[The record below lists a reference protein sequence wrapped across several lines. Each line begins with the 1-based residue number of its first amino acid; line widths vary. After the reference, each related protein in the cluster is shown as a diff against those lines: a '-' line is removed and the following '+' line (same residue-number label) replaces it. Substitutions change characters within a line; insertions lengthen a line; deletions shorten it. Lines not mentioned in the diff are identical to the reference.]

1 MRIGIGVLIVAF
13 SLVFSTSFAQKTA
26 IDYSEYYEYNEGLHF
41 FSKEKFAS
49 ALQMF
54 ERTVLSI
61 EDPYQEVRVNAEYYR
76 GICALYLK
84 HKDAEYLLERFTIEH
99 PDSPWVQKIY
109 MELGDYNF
117 KRKKYKKSTFW
128 YKKVKEHKLKGDAE
142 IEYKYKRSYSYFY
155 VSNYTRAKPG
165 FFEIKDL
172 DTEYKDPATYYY
184 SHIAYEEKNFQTALD
199 GFSLLENNES
209 FKPITPYYIAQIY
222 FLQEK
227 YDLVLEYAPPLI
239 DGEQVSVE
247 RVPEIARIVGESYFI
262 KDDYDKALPYLE
274 LYHKETHA
282 KYKTRSDYY
291 QLGYVYYRN
300 SEFEKALENF
310 SEVTDENDEM
320 SQLANYHMADCY
332 LKLDQ
337 KPYARSAFKQAFEMD
352 FDAEIKE
359 DALFNYAKLA
369 FELSYNPFHEAIVAF
384 EEYIEDYPESE
395 RSEEAYEFLLNVY
408 MKSKNYE
415 AALKSLDRISN
426 KDQRT
431 KEAYQVVTFNR
442 AVELFN
448 QKKYDLSAEYFNK
461 VNTYRVNQDL
471 IAEAIYWKAELAYKQ
486 GDYQRSASMFTEFLL
501 EPGGF
506 NSDWYDDAYYNAG
519 YSYFKQKK
527 YSQALSMFRKFSDN
541 YKGDDSRKLND
552 AYLRTG
558 DCFYVDKKY
567 TQAVDF
573 YNRAISLNQVG
584 RDYAMYQKA
593 VCQGLQGDSDAKIAT
608 LNSIINSESKGKYVL
623 DSKFEIAETY
633 RITDQDA
640 KALAAYSGIIETN
653 PHSQYAK
660 RSLKNIVFLYRRQGD
675 NTAALATFD
684 QIVEKYPSDKIMSQT
699 LDLVKD
705 VYIEERGLRAYNDL
719 ITGNPILDIATS
731 SVDSTAYQVAIDH
744 YFNTDYEK
752 AKKSLNEYVSQF
764 DPGLF
769 SVESHYYLAEIYF
782 EEERMEEALLNY
794 NYVITQPV
802 SEYSEGALKTAATI
816 NFNKQDYNS
825 ALNNYIE
832 LESVAIQKMNVLEA
846 EIGQMRCYYE
856 LLQFDYAL
864 DYAKRVL
871 DNGDTPVDIKNQAYM
886 IRGKVRYDKGNY
898 DEAYYDFKEVQKIV
912 SLSGAEAKFYMSKIA
927 FEKGAYKNCEKEV
940 FELIEKFSGFSKYKF
955 EGFLLLV
962 EAYVALDDMFQAKA
976 TLSALISNANEDWVK
991 DRSRKRLAELEALEA
1006 AELEKGEDNDVEID
1020 LFGEGDEK

>member
-1 MRIGIGVLIVAF
+1 MRNGIGVLIVLFLLAAN
-13 SLVFSTSFAQKTA
+13 STTGQKTA

-41 FSKEKFAS
+41 FGKEKYAA
-49 ALQMF
+49 ALQFF
-54 ERTVLSI
+54 ENTVLSI
-61 EDPYQEVRVNAEYYR
+61 SDPHQEIRVNSEYYR
-76 GICALYLK
+76 GICALYLQ
-84 HKDAEYLLERFTIEH
+84 HKDAEFLLERFTIEH

-117 KRKKYKKSTFW
+117 RRKKYKKATIWF
-128 YKKVKEHKLKGDAE
+128 KKVKEVKLKGEEE
-142 IEYKYKRSYSYFY
+142 IAYKYKRAYCYFY
-155 VSNYTRAKPG
+155 VDNHTKAKPG
-165 FFEIKDL
+165 FFEIKDIES
-172 DTEYKDPATYYY
+172 EYQAPSIYYY
-184 SHIAYEEKNFQTALD
+184 SHIAYEEGNYQTALD

-227 YDLVLEYAPPLI
+227 YDDVLTYAPPLI

-247 RVPEIARIVGESYFI
+247 RVPEISRIIGESYFI
-262 KDDYDKALPYLE
+262 KDQYADALPYLE
-274 LYHKETHA
+274 RYHKEIHA
-282 KYKTRSDYY
+282 KHKTRSDYY
-291 QLGYVYYRN
+291 QLGYVYYKN
-300 SEFEKALENF
+300 NDYEKSLEYF
-310 SEVTDENDEM
+310 SEVTDEEDLM

-337 KPYARSAFKQAFEMD
+337 KPYARSAFKQAYEMD
-352 FDAEIKE
+352 FDSEVKE

-384 EEYIEDYPESE
+384 EEYITDYPESE

-415 AALKSLDRISN
+415 AALISLDRIPN

-431 KEAYQVVTFNR
+431 KEAYQIVTFNR

-448 QKKYDLSAEYFNK
+448 QKKYDESATYFNK
-461 VNTYRVNQDL
+461 VNTYNVNQDL

-519 YSYFKQKK
+519 YAYFKQKN

-541 YKGDDSRKLND
+541 YKGDDSRKIND

-558 DCFYVDKKY
+558 DCFYVEKKY
-567 TQAVDF
+567 AQAIDF
-573 YNRAISLNQVG
+573 YKRAISLNQVG
-584 RDYAMYQKA
+584 TEYAMFQTA
-593 VCQGLQGDSDAKIAT
+593 VCQGLSGDSEGKITT
-608 LNSIINSESKGKYVL
+608 LNRIIEHGTSGKYVL
-623 DSKFEIAETY
+623 DAKFEIAETY
-633 RITDQDA
+633 RISDQDS

-660 RSLKNIVFLYRRQGD
+660 RSLKNIVFLNRRQG
-675 NTAALATFD
+675 NNQAALSAFD
-684 QIVEKYPSDKIMSQT
+684 EILEKYPSDKVMSQS

-705 VYIEERGLRAYNDL
+705 IYIQERGLQAYNDL
-719 ITGNPILDIATS
+719 VTGNPILDITS
-731 SVDSTAYQVAIDH
+731 TSVDSTAYQVAIDH
-744 YFNTDYEK
+744 YFNSDYIK
-752 AKKSLNEYVSQF
+752 AKSSLEEYNSQF

-769 SVESHYYLAEIYF
+769 SVEAHFYLAEIFF
-782 EEERMEEALLNY
+782 EEGDKDKALMNY
-794 NYVITQPV
+794 NYVITQPI
-802 SEYSEGALKTAATI
+802 SEYSESALKIAATI
-816 NFNKQDYNS
+816 SFNKKDYNS

-832 LESVAIQKMNVLEA
+832 LEGVAIQKTNLLEA

-856 LLQFDYAL
+856 LLQYDYAL

-871 DNGDTPVDIKNQAYM
+871 DNGDTPLDIKNQAYM
-886 IRGKVRYDKGNY
+886 IRGKVRFDKGNY

-912 SLSGAEAKFYMSKIA
+912 SLLGAEAKFLMCRIA
-927 FEKGAYKNCEKEV
+927 YEKEAYKNCEKEI

-962 EAYVALDDMFQAKA
+962 EAYVGLDDMFQAKA
-976 TLSALISNANEDWVK
+976 TLNALIDNANEDWVK
-991 DRSRKRLAELEALEA
+991 ERSRKRLAELDAMEKAQLEQGV
-1006 AELEKGEDNDVEID
+1006 ENDVEID
-1020 LFGEGDEK
+1020 LFED